1 MTFMELQTLSKVVQM
16 ISNGLQNDAAI
27 AIADRRQFIYYQP
40 GKSIDLPI
48 RPGDAL
54 REGTVSLQAVQAKE
68 DVSTLVDPNVFG
80 VPYFAMGHP
89 VIENNQLAGCVTAIF
104 PLQKTTTVEPIKQ
117 VNLLIGKT
125 EDRFVPIGFED
136 IHWIY
141 ADNRKTFIHT
151 DRGDFQNKYT
161 LSQLE
166 EILPTGTFLRCHR
179 SYIVKL
185 DSIAEIHPYFHS
197 TFHLVI
203 KDKSN
208 SRIPVS
214 QSYASSFREYLGF

>member
-1 MTFMELQTLSKVVQM
+1 MELQTLSKVVQM
-16 ISNGLQNDAAI
+16 ISNGLQNEAAI

-48 RPGDAL
+48 RPGDEL
-54 REGTVSLQAVQAKE
+54 REGTASLQTVQAKA
-68 DVSTLVDPNVFG
+68 DVSTMVDPQVFG

-104 PLQKTTTVEPIKQ
+104 PVQKPKTIEPVKPQ
-117 VNLLIGKT
+117 LLIGRT
-125 EDRFVPIGFED
+125 DDRFLPIAFDD

-141 ADNRKTFIHT
+141 ADQRKTFLHT
-151 DRGDFQNKYT
+151 DQGDFQNKYN
-161 LSQLE
+161 LIQLE
-166 EILPTGTFLRCHR
+166 DFLPAGQFLRCHR

-185 DSIAEIHPYFHS
+185 DSIAEIHPNFHS

-203 KDKSN
+203 KDKQA

-214 QSYASSFREYLGF
+214 QSYASAFRDYLGF